1 MVVSDKCN
9 KDNLCSG
16 SITPSLSFR
25 TSSATRQKMKRG
37 NRTFTVQWFD
47 KTPSLSC
54 VHCRLIDALEP
65 FFFPLCCCYITNV
78 PRCETNKRLSALIY
92 GCASFRAEDRDVK
105 MSLEAMVTRYVNV
118 GPIKTC
124 SETCGTTRLFN
135 TFRNI
140 PTLWGFSYFIET
152 LLNNASSTCS

>member
-16 SITPSLSFR
+16 SITPSLYFICNKGKNEEREPNLQRSVVRQNTESFLC
-25 TSSATRQKMKRG
+25 
-37 NRTFTVQWFD
+37 
-47 KTPSLSC
+47 SLSFNWC
-54 VHCRLIDALEP
+54 P
-65 FFFPLCCCYITNV
+65 WTFFLSPLLLFITNV
-78 PRCETNKRLSALIY
+78 PRCATNKRLSALIY

-124 SETCGTTRLFN
+124 SETCGTTRMFN
-135 TFRNI
+135 TLRNI

-152 LLNNASSTCS
+152 LLNNVSSTCS

>member
-16 SITPSLSFR
+16 SITPSLYFICNKGKNEEREPNLQRSVVQQNTKSFLC
-25 TSSATRQKMKRG
+25 
-37 NRTFTVQWFD
+37 
-47 KTPSLSC
+47 SLSFI
-54 VHCRLIDALEP
+54 IDALEP

-78 PRCETNKRLSALIY
+78 PRCATNKRLSALIY

-140 PTLWGFSYFIET
+140 QTLWGFSYFIET
-152 LLNNASSTCS
+152 LFTLHTHNS

>member
-16 SITPSLSFR
+16 SITPSLYFR
-25 TSSATRQKMKRG
+25 TSSVTREKTKRG
-37 NRTFTVQWFD
+37 NRTFNVQWFD
-47 KTPSLSC
+47 KKNKSFLCSLSFI
-54 VHCRLIDALEP
+54 IDALEP

-78 PRCETNKRLSALIY
+78 PRCATNKRLSALIY

-140 PTLWGFSYFIET
+140 QTL
-152 LLNNASSTCS
+152 